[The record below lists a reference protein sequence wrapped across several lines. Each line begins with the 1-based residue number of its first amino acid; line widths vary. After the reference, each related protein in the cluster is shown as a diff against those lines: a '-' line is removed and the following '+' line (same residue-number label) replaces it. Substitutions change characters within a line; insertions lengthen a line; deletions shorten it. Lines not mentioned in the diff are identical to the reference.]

1 MRASKRALQTSRCR
15 QQRITHFSGR
25 GGRAH
30 TLRAG
35 AEKALR
41 RKKKPLIVQ
50 DQYMTLIT
58 CYLLR
63 CRETAGEE
71 VHGRKVENSSQ
82 HNTCRLA
89 TRGRTLRAGQ
99 LYVCLGT
106 NLGWSSPR
114 SVFSWAHGAM
124 SHSVLRTGGARCA
137 RVAAPNS
144 GTTAR
149 VYDLKNAVA
158 HSAVV
163 LYCVARIGSG
173 CSRVPPTCRL
183 LIL

>member
-1 MRASKRALQTSRCR
+1 
-15 QQRITHFSGR
+15 
-25 GGRAH
+25 
-30 TLRAG
+30 LRAG
-35 AEKALR
+35 S
-41 RKKKPLIVQ
+41 RKSATQKNKPFIVQ
-50 DQYMTLIT
+50 DQYVPLIT

-89 TRGRTLRAGQ
+89 TRGRKLRAGQ

-149 VYDLKNAVA
+149 VYDLKKRGRPFGRCF
-158 HSAVV
+158 V
-163 LYCVARIGSG
+163 LR
-173 CSRVPPTCRL
+173 CSYRERVQSRSSDLQTVNP
-183 LIL
+183 LILKLKHFEAGRRAI